1 MATNFLHAAGT
12 SGFIATPF
20 SLMTTELNTL
30 ANGSV
35 AVSSVGGTSGKFSQT
50 NFANAQYAYIWLTLG
65 GNFAFTPAAGANL
78 AGWFINSTDGGTTF
92 EKSSVAPP
100 RAPDFLIPIAAASY
114 SASDVVYATGMVPV
128 PYGTVKVLIQN
139 NAGASASL
147 ASSGNILTIGPVADQ
162 Y

>member
-1 MATNFLHAAGT
+1 MATNFLHNTGT
-12 SGFIATPF
+12 SGFLVTPF
-20 SLMTTELNTL
+20 NLMTTELNTL
-30 ANGSV
+30 TNGSIV
-35 AVSSVGGTSGKFSQT
+35 VSSVGGTSGVFSQT
-50 NFANAQYAYIWLTLG
+50 NTSQAQYGYVWITLG

-100 RAPDFLIPIAAASY
+100 RAPDFLIPLTAASY
-114 SASDVVYATGMVPV
+114 AASDVVYAAGLVPL
-128 PYGTVKVLIQN
+128 PYGSFKVLIQN

-147 ASSGNILTIGPVADQ
+147 ASSGNILKVGPTADQ